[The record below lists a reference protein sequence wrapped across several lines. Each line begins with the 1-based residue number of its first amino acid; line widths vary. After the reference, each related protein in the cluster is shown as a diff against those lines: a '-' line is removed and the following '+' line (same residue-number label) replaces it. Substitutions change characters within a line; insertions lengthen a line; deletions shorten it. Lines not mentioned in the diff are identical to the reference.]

1 MLILN
6 VTLCQQSA
14 DMRCDINLFK
24 FGRRQLVNILDTV
37 ISSENISDTSFDHKM
52 YKENLKYEGSDFK
65 WKDNKHKKKLTWKKT
80 IIVIFYPDCVQRE
93 P

>member
-1 MLILN
+1 
-6 VTLCQQSA
+6 
-14 DMRCDINLFK
+14 MRCDINLFK
-24 FGRRQLVNILDTV
+24 FGRSQLVNILDTV

-52 YKENLKYEGSDFK
+52 YKENLKYEVTSNEK
-65 WKDNKHKKKLTWKKT
+65 TINIKKKLTWKKT

>member
-24 FGRRQLVNILDTV
+24 FGRSQLVNILDTV

-52 YKENLKYEGSDFK
+52 CKENLKYEVTSPE
-65 WKDNKHKKKLTWKKT
+65 NIKK
-80 IIVIFYPDCVQRE
+80 IIIINEHERNP
-93 P
+93 